1 MQATIGTKLGLL
13 RRTMLAACALAA
25 GATAFDAGRALAA
38 GEVNVYS
45 TRQEYLI
52 TPFLD
57 RFAEETG
64 TKVNVVFIKEG
75 LIERLKAEGKN
86 TPADV
91 VLTVGVENLVEL
103 KSEGLLQPIGSAVV
117 DANIPASFRDPDGQ
131 WTGLTTRARVI
142 YYAKDRVAPGELST
156 YEDLADPKWKGR
168 ICVRTGN
175 HSYNVALVA
184 SLIAAHGEEKAEE
197 IVRGIVAN
205 FARKPQGN
213 DRAQVKAVK
222 EGECDVAIGNTY
234 YMGKM
239 ATNDEKPEEK
249 EWAAATSIF
258 FPNGDG
264 RGTHVNI
271 SGAGLTRNAPHPKE
285 GVALIEF
292 LTGDEAQEMY
302 ARDNFE
308 YPIKAG
314 VPLDPMV
321 ASWGELKPDTI
332 SIEKIAELSPAAQKL
347 IDRAGWQ

>member
-1 MQATIGTKLGLL
+1 MRETAVMGRRILGMA
-13 RRTMLAACALAA
+13 MLVA
-25 GATAFDAGRALAA
+25 GAFSAAWTTLDAGRALAA

-52 TPFLD
+52 APFLD
-57 RFAEETG
+57 RFEAETG

-91 VLTVGVENLVEL
+91 VLTVDIANLAAL
-103 KSEGLLQPIGSAVV
+103 KRAGLLQPIESAVLDKNV
-117 DANIPASFRDPDGQ
+117 PPAFRDPDGE

-142 YYAKDRVAPGELST
+142 YHSRERVDPSELST
-156 YEDLADPKWKGR
+156 YEGLADPKWKGR
-168 ICVRTGN
+168 ICVRSGN
-175 HSYNVALVA
+175 HDYNVALVA
-184 SLIAAHGEEKAEE
+184 SMIAVLGEEKAEE
-197 IVRGIVAN
+197 WVRALVAN

-222 EGECDVAIGNTY
+222 EGECDIAIGNTY

-239 ATNDEKPEEK
+239 VTNDAKPEEK
-249 EWAAATSIF
+249 EWAAATAIF
-258 FPNGDG
+258 FPNAEG

-271 SGAGLTRNAPHPKE
+271 SGAGLTKYAPHPEE
-285 GVALIEF
+285 GIALIEF

-302 ARDNFE
+302 AKDNFE

-321 ASWGELKPDTI
+321 ASWGEMRPD
-332 SIEKIAELSPAAQKL
+332 SVNLQKLAELAPAAQKM